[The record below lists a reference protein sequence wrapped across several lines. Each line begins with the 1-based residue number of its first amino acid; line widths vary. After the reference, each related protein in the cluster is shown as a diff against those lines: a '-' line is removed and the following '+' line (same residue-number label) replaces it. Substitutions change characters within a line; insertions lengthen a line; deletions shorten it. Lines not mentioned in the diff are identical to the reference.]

1 MPIKPWRAT
10 CIQMPSR
17 VARTAADRG
26 EAWAII
32 TGNIERGLMLIDRSM
47 AAEPPPRLV
56 LLPEFAFQ
64 GPPRGAD
71 WAAEID
77 AVIST
82 RVGTGP
88 QVPA

>member
-1 MPIKPWRAT
+1 
-10 CIQMPSR
+10 
-17 VARTAADRG
+17 VH
-26 EAWAII
+26 
-32 TGNIERGLMLIDRSM
+32 L
-47 AAEPPPRLV
+47 
-56 LLPEFAFQ
+56 
-64 GPPRGAD
+64 PRGAD